1 MTGEKIHATTRP
13 KVYEQTGSDAPRQ
26 PCATSIEHG
35 STRLDMNYKICPRD
49 SDTASR
55 RSANLS
61 KGYSAVFA
69 TVFIW
74 SMPSLFMFYLNG
86 YYDPWAQ
93 NFYRYSVACIAI
105 APFLFYQIRRGGPR
119 IDMRA
124 VKLCLLPC
132 LPNVVHQVTQV
143 MALFY
148 IGPGVYTIFTRASVI
163 FTALLALAFFPE
175 ERVVIR
181 QWQFQLGTLLGLIG
195 AFGVIWFQPNA
206 NSLAAASPSAGGHD
220 QHIALPGLF
229 IAFTATFCWALYGV
243 LIKRPSAEL
252 GSIRSFGLVSFITSA
267 LLFPLTLAFGKIGT
281 PLHAGMNANLVL
293 IVSAVTCITL
303 AHIFYYVAI
312 REIGVALS
320 QSLQLLCPAIAMA
333 LSAWIYGERLT
344 HAQLW
349 SAGILL
355 IGAFLAM
362 RVKPVDTTEAAE
374 NI

>member
-1 MTGEKIHATTRP
+1 MSAGTQ
-13 KVYEQTGSDAPRQ
+13 VDALP
-26 PCATSIEHG
+26 P
-35 STRLDMNYKICPRD
+35 
-49 SDTASR
+49 
-55 RSANLS
+55 RSADLS

-74 SMPSLFMFYLNG
+74 SLPSLFMYYLNR

-105 APFLFYQIRRGGPR
+105 APLVLYRMRHGGPG
-119 IDMRA
+119 IDMHA
-124 VKLCLLPC
+124 IKLCLLPC

-195 AFGVIWFQPNA
+195 AFGVIWFQANA
-206 NSLAAASPSAGGHD
+206 DLHS
-220 QHIALPGLF
+220 QHIALPGLL

-267 LLFPLTLAFGKIGT
+267 LLFPLTLAFGKVAT
-281 PLHAGMNANLVL
+281 PFHAGTHANLVL
-293 IVSAVTCITL
+293 VISAVTCITL
-303 AHIFYYVAI
+303 AHVLYYVAI

-320 QSLQLLCPAIAMA
+320 QSLQLLCPAMAMG

-344 HAQLW
+344 NAQVW
-349 SAGILL
+349 SAAVLL
-355 IGAFLAM
+355 LGAFLAM
-362 RVKPVDTTEAAE
+362 RTKPIATTETAE

>member
-1 MTGEKIHATTRP
+1 
-13 KVYEQTGSDAPRQ
+13 
-26 PCATSIEHG
+26 
-35 STRLDMNYKICPRD
+35 MNYKTAPGR
-49 SDTASR
+49 SDAASR
-55 RSANLS
+55 RTANLS

-74 SMPSLFMFYLNG
+74 SMPSLFMYYLNRS
-86 YYDPWAQ
+86 YDPWAQ

-105 APFLFYQIRRGGPR
+105 APLLFYQIRRGGLG
-119 IDMRA
+119 IDMHA
-124 VKLCLLPC
+124 VKLCFLPC

-175 ERVVIR
+175 ERAVIR
-181 QWQFQLGTLLGLIG
+181 QWQFQVGTLLGLIG
-195 AFGVIWFQPNA
+195 AFGVLWFQA
-206 NSLAAASPSAGGHD
+206 NGSSLAAASPSGGG
-220 QHIALPGLF
+220 HIALPGLF

-252 GSIRSFGLVSFITSA
+252 GSIRSFGVVSFITSV
-267 LLFPLTLAFGKIGT
+267 LLFPLTLVFGKIGT
-281 PLHAGMNANLVL
+281 PIHAGVEANLVL
-293 IVSAVTCITL
+293 IVSAVICITL
-303 AHIFYYVAI
+303 AHVLYYVAI

-333 LSAWIYGERLT
+333 LSAWLYGERLT

-355 IGAFLAM
+355 VGAFLAM

>member
-1 MTGEKIHATTRP
+1 MSLRINPEMSSAP
-13 KVYEQTGSDAPRQ
+13 FDASAR
-26 PCATSIEHG
+26 G
-35 STRLDMNYKICPRD
+35 STKL
-49 SDTASR
+49 SR
-55 RSANLS
+55 
-61 KGYSAVFA
+61 GYAAIFA

-74 SMPSLFMFYLNG
+74 SLPSLFMYYLNR

-105 APFLFYQIRRGGPR
+105 APLVFYRINRSEPR
-119 IDMRA
+119 IDIHA
-124 VKLCLLPC
+124 VKLCLPAC
-132 LPNVVHQVTQV
+132 LPNVVHQITQV

-181 QWQFQLGTLLGLIG
+181 RWQFQLGTLLGLVG
-195 AFGVIWFQPNA
+195 AFGVIWFQA
-206 NSLAAASPSAGGHD
+206 NPSSHEE
-220 QHIALPGLF
+220 HVALPGLF

-243 LIKRPSAEL
+243 LIKRPSAQL

-281 PLHAGMNANLVL
+281 PFHTGAQANLVL

-303 AHIFYYVAI
+303 AHVLYYVAI
-312 REIGVALS
+312 NAIGVALS
-320 QSLQLLCPAIAMA
+320 QSLQLLCPAIAMG
-333 LSAWIYGERLT
+333 LSAWFYGERLT
-344 HAQLW
+344 HAQIW
-349 SAGILL
+349 SAAILL
-355 IGAFLAM
+355 VGAFLAM
-362 RVKPVDTTEAAE
+362 RTKPVSTAESAE

>member
-1 MTGEKIHATTRP
+1 MVIICLFNIFIFLPAYFLSDLSFLCEQIKTRRNRKMMKQP
-13 KVYEQTGSDAPRQ
+13 SSPSQTAEPGPG
-26 PCATSIEHG
+26 P
-35 STRLDMNYKICPRD
+35 
-49 SDTASR
+49 
-55 RSANLS
+55 NLS
-61 KGYSAVFA
+61 RGYAAVFA
-69 TVFIW
+69 TVAIW
-74 SMPSLFMFYLNG
+74 SLPSLFMYYLNRF
-86 YYDPWAQ
+86 YDPWAQ

-105 APFLFYQIRRGGPR
+105 LPLVLCRIRRGGPR

-124 VKLCLLPC
+124 IGFCLVPC
-132 LPNVVHQVTQV
+132 VPNVIHQITQV
-143 MALFY
+143 MALSY
-148 IGPGVYTIFTRASVI
+148 IGPGVYTIFTRSSVI

-175 ERVVIR
+175 ERFVIR
-181 QWQFQLGTLLGLIG
+181 QWQFQVGTLLGLIG
-195 AFGVIWFQPNA
+195 SFGVIWFQANA
-206 NSLAAASPSAGGHD
+206 SSHD
-220 QHIALPGLF
+220 QHVALPGLF

-252 GSIRSFGLVSFITSA
+252 GSIRSFGIVSFITSA

-281 PLHAGMNANLVL
+281 PSHASVEANLVL
-293 IVSAVTCITL
+293 IISAVTCITL
-303 AHIFYYVAI
+303 AHVLYYVAI

-333 LSAWIYGERLT
+333 LSAWLYGERLT

-362 RVKPVDTTEAAE
+362 RTKPIAKAETAE